1 LPDLIRQS
9 MMRDRHA
16 LREEIM
22 RAIVLLF
29 GLFLTTVSA
38 KADTISAC
46 DADKYVGKLVTV
58 EASSATFTTQSQ
70 AR

>member
-1 LPDLIRQS
+1 
-9 MMRDRHA
+9 
-16 LREEIM
+16 M